1 MFSFNFQSKILVL
14 KLLPGSPV
22 RFSVLSFSVLISH
35 AFVILLDSDLPSALW
50 ALSGLASVFQLSRLL
65 FLAMSGCPR
74 PSSVFLHLESAFPSS
89 CFLNF
94 CLKGPLVHESVLK
107 LSWPFSLSGS
117 KISKPSDCWVHPFLV
132 GGLWLLSLYH
142 GQSQKVHILI

>member
-1 MFSFNFQSKILVL
+1 MFSFNFQSKILVP

-50 ALSGLASVFQLSRLL
+50 APVWTSLCVLVLSLAL

-74 PSSVFLHLESAFPSS
+74 PLFCVSSPGISFPSS

-107 LSWPFSLSGS
+107 LS
-117 KISKPSDCWVHPFLV
+117 
-132 GGLWLLSLYH
+132 
-142 GQSQKVHILI
+142 